1 MCAAETSLADLRREI
16 DAVDDQIHE
25 LIMRRAD
32 LTLEVR
38 AAKARANNHVYLRLG
53 REAQILR
60 RLAAAHTGEF
70 PFGAVVR
77 IWREMLCAQ
86 IPVQGPFRIAVA
98 TSNDVGLWDSARDH
112 FGSDTAMTAYD
123 DADAALDA
131 VAAGRETLAV
141 LPEPLETASW
151 WQRLAAEGTGLSV
164 LMKLPFVAMQR
175 REQPATTAY
184 VVGLV
189 PLESSD
195 DDATVLAM
203 TGGGDVAAA
212 LRAEGLEPLTVHSWP
227 GLAVAEV
234 AGFIAADD
242 SRVQALTHTYGAT
255 QVLGAYPIP
264 LSGASR

>member
-25 LIMRRAD
+25 LIMRRAE
-32 LTLEVR
+32 LTLEVK

-60 RLAAAHTGEF
+60 RLAAAHGGDF
-70 PFGAVVR
+70 PIGAIVR

-98 TSNDVGLWDSARDH
+98 TSDDIGLWDSARDH
-112 FGSDTAMTAYD
+112 FGSDTAMTAFA
-123 DADAALDA
+123 DADQALDA
-131 VAAGRETLAV
+131 VAGGHETLAV
-141 LPEPLETASW
+141 LPEPSDDASW
-151 WQRLAAEGTGLSV
+151 WQRLSAHDDGLRI
-164 LMKLPFVAMQR
+164 LMKLPFVRMQR
-175 REQPATTAY
+175 REHAATTAF

-189 PLESSD
+189 PLEPSG
-195 DDATVLAM
+195 DDATVLAI
-203 TGGGDVAAA
+203 TGDGDVAAA
-212 LRAEGLEPLTVHSWP
+212 LRAEGLETLNLHSWP

-242 SRVQALTHTYGAT
+242 SRVQALAQTCGAT
-255 QVLGAYPIP
+255 RVLGAYPRP
-264 LSGASR
+264 LNGASR